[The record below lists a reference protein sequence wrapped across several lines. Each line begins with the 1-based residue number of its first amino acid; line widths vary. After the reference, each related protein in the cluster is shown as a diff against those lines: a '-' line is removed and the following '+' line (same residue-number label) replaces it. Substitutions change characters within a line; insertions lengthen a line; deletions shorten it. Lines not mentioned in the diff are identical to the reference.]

1 MLCQALVK
9 LGFCRSEAD
18 HRVFMKE
25 GKDSVI
31 ILAVHVDDCMVI
43 GHPSSAIKRFKVEIN
58 EKYKMTD
65 LGTCTW
71 LLRI

>member
-1 MLCQALVK
+1 
-9 LGFCRSEAD
+9 
-18 HRVFMKE
+18 MKE